1 MKSYD
6 KAELRQEL
14 LGTLRQ
20 TEAAGWSSDR
30 IHAELIE
37 IAEARMNAVGIE
49 PLEIVGDVHRMRVAE
64 LEGYIDSKLWMLA
77 VMREMLEKEEQGM
90 GEINPNLIELHKR
103 WMQALGAMIESGA
116 TPDDAA
122 EAMLT
127 IAVSGKIQIE
137 GGERL
142 ATRLRL
148 VADMLDS
155 VAQKNVLKDAEL
167 TAMRH

>member
-1 MKSYD
+1 MN
-6 KAELRQEL
+6 EQ
-14 LGTLRQ
+14 Q
-20 TEAAGWSSDR
+20 N
-30 IHAELIE
+30 HA
-37 IAEARMNAVGIE
+37 
-49 PLEIVGDVHRMRVAE
+49 P
-64 LEGYIDSKLWMLA
+64 IDS
-77 VMREMLEKEEQGM
+77 
-90 GEINPNLIELHKR
+90 NLIALHEQ
-103 WMQALGAMIESGA
+103 WMRALGAMIESGA
-116 TPDDAA
+116 TSDNAT
-122 EAMLT
+122 ESMLT